1 MVDDAI
7 QLSQLEQ
14 LKHQFHCITVTVPA
28 VNRSIAHRFK
38 RILLL
43 LCCITLLPIV
53 NGCGALNRIDPPTA
67 TQTVTASI
75 TPTSTITPTLNP
87 APTSTATPPHVICG
101 ETPAMFILLIGSD
114 GRGRGYSVGLADSIR
129 VVRVDFVEP
138 RIQILAFQR
147 DLYVEIPEIEDH
159 NKITHGKLTQA
170 YLYGNP
176 GYAYYDGEG
185 QGPGLMAL
193 TLQHNFGVQV
203 DHYIAL
209 NLQTFVKV
217 VDELG
222 GIDIDLPDTI
232 DGRVKR
238 SRDPNRYFP
247 AGKQHLN
254 GYRTMLLARLRP
266 QGDFRRV
273 EVQNLILQAFAEKML
288 GRSILEFPEL
298 IKKFGDAVQTDL
310 GPVEIGQLLC
320 LRSRLSK
327 QAVEYLNFPESLF
340 KSDRVHD
347 PVLGNTSIQ
356 AADFDILK
364 IFVRRFNEGRWHL
377 PSEHMTGEM
386 DP

>member
-1 MVDDAI
+1 M
-7 QLSQLEQ
+7 
-14 LKHQFHCITVTVPA
+14 
-28 VNRSIAHRFK
+28 
-38 RILLL
+38 
-43 LCCITLLPIV
+43 V
-53 NGCGALNRIDPPTA
+53 NGCGVLNRIDLPTA

-75 TPTSTITPTLNP
+75 PPTSTITPTLTP
-87 APTSTATPPHVICG
+87 APTRTATPPHVICG

-114 GRGRGYSVGLADSIR
+114 GRGRGYSIGLADSIR

-138 RIQILAFQR
+138 SIQVLAFQR
-147 DLYVEIPEIEDH
+147 DLYVEIPGIDDH
-159 NKITHGKLTQA
+159 SNITHGKLSQA

-193 TLQHNFGVQV
+193 TLQHNFGAQV
-203 DHYIAL
+203 DHYIAV

-222 GIDIDLPDTI
+222 GIDINLPYTI
-232 DGRVKR
+232 NGRVKG
-238 SRDPNRYFP
+238 SKDPNRYFA

-273 EVQNLILQAFAEKML
+273 EVQNLILQAFAEKLL

-298 IKKFGDAVQTDL
+298 IEKFGDAVQTDL

-320 LRSRLSK
+320 LRARLSK
-327 QAVEYLNFPESLF
+327 QGVEYLSFPENLF

-356 AADFDILK
+356 AVDFEVLK
-364 IFVRRFNEGRWHL
+364 IYVRRFNEGRWHL
-377 PSEHMTGEM
+377 PTEHIRDEM
-386 DP
+386 NP